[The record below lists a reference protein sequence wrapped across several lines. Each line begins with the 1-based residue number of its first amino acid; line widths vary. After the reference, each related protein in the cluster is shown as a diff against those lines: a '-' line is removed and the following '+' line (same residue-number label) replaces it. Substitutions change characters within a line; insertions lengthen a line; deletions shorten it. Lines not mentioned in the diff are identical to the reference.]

1 MSSRVRRCWA
11 RPRWDQAP
19 TGHRLPL
26 LFGAPRAP
34 QHALK
39 RSGLDQLHSWAWC
52 PVTEFFR
59 GAQGEASFRAA
70 LGLTVSHTQ
79 ALLDVRVHRAQ
90 AGPVWEPCPQ
100 GCPPHACRRYFD
112 TDTSSASEDEGSL
125 QRPGQLASAPLQSR
139 PSIEPWPDPAIQG
152 SSTSSSASSTSS
164 HPGGQPAATPSAA
177 AALAGPAALARVG
190 QYSCGDPSRQ
200 RSPRRSSDPPSPLC
214 VENVL
219 LVTSGFW
226 CLCGLAA
233 PDPGWASPGDLDNS
247 CSFCSGGAAG
257 TGGQSL
263 AIRWPATCNTVF
275 CSFLV
280 CTASALS
287 CPCTGC
293 PKVGL
298 GCSHEEPF

>member
-1 MSSRVRRCWA
+1 MKPASERPWVSPSVTRRPSWMCGC
-11 RPRWDQAP
+11 
-19 TGHRLPL
+19 TGHRLGRCGNPAPKDAPL
-26 LFGAPRAP
+26 M
-34 QHALK
+34 
-39 RSGLDQLHSWAWC
+39 
-52 PVTEFFR
+52 PVVVI
-59 GAQGEASFRAA
+59 
-70 LGLTVSHTQ
+70 LT
-79 ALLDVRVHRAQ
+79 
-90 AGPVWEPCPQ
+90 
-100 GCPPHACRRYFD
+100 

-200 RSPRRSSDPPSPLC
+200 RSPRPSSDPPSPLC

-247 CSFCSGGAAG
+247 WCFCSGGAAG

-263 AIRWPATCNTVF
+263 AIRWPATYNAVF

-298 GCSHEEPF
+298 GLQP

>member
-1 MSSRVRRCWA
+1 MCGCTGRRLGQCGN
-11 RPRWDQAP
+11 PAP
-19 TGHRLPL
+19 KDAPL
-26 LFGAPRAP
+26 M
-34 QHALK
+34 
-39 RSGLDQLHSWAWC
+39 
-52 PVTEFFR
+52 PVVVI
-59 GAQGEASFRAA
+59 
-70 LGLTVSHTQ
+70 LT
-79 ALLDVRVHRAQ
+79 
-90 AGPVWEPCPQ
+90 
-100 GCPPHACRRYFD
+100 

-200 RSPRRSSDPPSPLC
+200 RSPRPSSDPPSPLC

-233 PDPGWASPGDLDNS
+233 PDPW
-247 CSFCSGGAAG
+247 
-257 TGGQSL
+257 
-263 AIRWPATCNTVF
+263 
-275 CSFLV
+275 
-280 CTASALS
+280 
-287 CPCTGC
+287 
-293 PKVGL
+293 VGL
-298 GCSHEEPF
+298 PWRP